1 MPSKKPPAS
10 AEAPE
15 GQAPEAK
22 KPRSKK
28 PKAAPAPEPALEPPA
43 PAAPE
48 PAPEPALVS
57 AARQRSYEALS
68 RALNAKDRRVRDDFM
83 GRLDADRLTN
93 PWGWTSLKGPTE
105 GRLCGSTV
113 RWFENKRPFAGII
126 VGEPEH
132 VRANLVL
139 TQVQLANSCVVRYIN
154 HALLEIVVPAWEAPA
169 KTNV

>member
-10 AEAPE
+10 AD
-15 GQAPEAK
+15 APEAK

-28 PKAAPAPEPALEPPA
+28 PKATPAPGPLVPVA
-43 PAAPE
+43 PVAPE
-48 PAPEPALVS
+48 PAPEPAVVS
-57 AARQRSYEALS
+57 AARQRSCEALI
-68 RALNAKDRRVRDDFM
+68 RALNAKDRKVRDDFM
-83 GRLDADRLTN
+83 DRLDADRLAN
-93 PWGWTSLKGPTE
+93 PWGWTSLTGPTE

-113 RWFENKRPFAGII
+113 RWFENRRPFAGII

-169 KTNV
+169 KTNA